1 MLLKQIDC
9 VDHKIELVFDEF
21 TTEINIG
28 RGPLL
33 KISDTKLSRKQ
44 AQIIKFDGGSDTYE
58 LSTVNTGKKCYFKL
72 KEGDEWTLVESKV
85 ELENESYFSLLPEK
99 YIFQVILDKNKRLDK
114 E

>member
-9 VDHKIELVFDEF
+9 DQEIDLVFDEF

-44 AQIIKFDGGSDTYE
+44 AQIIKINGSDTYE
-58 LSTVNTGKKCYFKL
+58 LSIVNTGKSCYFKL
-72 KEGDEWTLVESKV
+72 KDSDEWNLVESKV

-99 YIFQVILDKNKRLDK
+99 YIFQVILDKNKKLDK

>member
-44 AQIIKFDGGSDTYE
+44 AQIIKINSNDTYE
-58 LSTVNTGKKCYFKL
+58 LSIVNTGKSCYFKL
-72 KEGDEWTLVESKV
+72 KDSDEWNLVESKV

-99 YIFQVILDKNKRLDK
+99 YIFQVILDKNKKLDK
-114 E
+114 K